1 MATLKNQ
8 RGQPLLDADGQEI
21 KEGSVVVAPGCQ
33 QDAEGE
39 EGEEGAALSRG
50 IREVRWSVPDGFTV
64 ALEPSILDVS
74 LVDSAVYMRWET
86 YGWQMG
92 KITGMVT
99 SATPRLVKKFNYRIV
114 WADGSKGPAK
124 LQVDNYGHGSHA
136 RYNSW
141 VILIPATG
149 D

>member
-1 MATLKNQ
+1 M
-8 RGQPLLDADGQEI
+8 
-21 KEGSVVVAPGCQ
+21 
-33 QDAEGE
+33 
-39 EGEEGAALSRG
+39 
-50 IREVRWSVPDGFTV
+50 
-64 ALEPSILDVS
+64 
-74 LVDSAVYMRWET
+74 
-86 YGWQMG
+86 MG

-99 SATPRLVKKFNYRIV
+99 SATRRLVKKFNYRIV

-141 VILIPATG
+141 VILTPATG